1 MGKPSPIGLLGIYT
15 NDPSGPRCQTTDFT
29 NRSWAELVLRYLNEF
44 AFPPLIGP
52 PEAPIPVT
60 TNNINNLTIWM
71 NNENNINNS
80 QSWWLR
86 NNPLNNSLA
95 SKAYGLGPYADLDVA
110 AYWAAMEI
118 RRFPT
123 IVAALDNDASSAA
136 FSAAVIQSGWACSHY
151 GVKAAG
157 SDNCT
162 EGNHIHGS
170 PYQHQAPNGYWT
182 AGTPTPPDAP
192 AKWWGDGVPPR
203 GLDFLVQSVPRE
215 VTAPA
220 TAGTNP
226 NAIFDVGWDW
236 DTPQAWQPKQDI
248 SFPGEPNMSAV
259 PPDFVSI
266 DPTNPA
272 TYNST
277 TGFGQKPPS
286 GGGGTTGSITGG
298 ATGSVTGGTT
308 GSITGGTTGSITGGT
323 DTDGTD
329 SSTTGGT
336 DSTETGGP
344 DVQNVNLGGAGTGSG
359 LKS

>member
-123 IVAALDNDASSAA
+123 IVAALDNDAKSGRI
-136 FSAAVIQSGWACSHY
+136 FSGRDTIRLGVQPLRREGRRFRQLHRRQPYSRQSL
-151 GVKAAG
+151 
-157 SDNCT
+157 
-162 EGNHIHGS
+162 
-170 PYQHQAPNGYWT
+170 
-182 AGTPTPPDAP
+182 PTP
-192 AKWWGDGVPPR
+192 
-203 GLDFLVQSVPRE
+203 
-215 VTAPA
+215 
-220 TAGTNP
+220 
-226 NAIFDVGWDW
+226 
-236 DTPQAWQPKQDI
+236 
-248 SFPGEPNMSAV
+248 
-259 PPDFVSI
+259 
-266 DPTNPA
+266 
-272 TYNST
+272 
-277 TGFGQKPPS
+277 
-286 GGGGTTGSITGG
+286 
-298 ATGSVTGGTT
+298 
-308 GSITGGTTGSITGGT
+308 
-323 DTDGTD
+323 
-329 SSTTGGT
+329 SS
-336 DSTETGGP
+336 
-344 DVQNVNLGGAGTGSG
+344 
-359 LKS
+359 